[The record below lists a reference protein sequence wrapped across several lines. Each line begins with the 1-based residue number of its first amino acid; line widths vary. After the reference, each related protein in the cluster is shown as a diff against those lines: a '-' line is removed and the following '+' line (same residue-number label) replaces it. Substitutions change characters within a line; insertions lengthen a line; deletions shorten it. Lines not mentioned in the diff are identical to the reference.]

1 MLKAYKYRIYPN
13 KKQRDMIDQT
23 METCRFLYNDFLSE
37 RKIMYEYDKTNI
49 TYSWQQNSLP
59 YRKKLNPYLR
69 MVHSQVLQDV
79 ARRVDRAFMN
89 FFRRVKNGETPGY
102 PRFKGKEQYDSFT
115 YPQSGY
121 SIEGKKIKLSC
132 IGDVNVKLHRPI
144 EGEIKTCTITR
155 KSGKYYASFACEV
168 ETMPLPMTG
177 KVVGIDMG
185 IENFC
190 ITSDGDLYE
199 SPKTYRK
206 AEKALKKA
214 QRKVARRKK
223 GSNRRK
229 KAVKEL
235 AKAHERVSNQ
245 RKDIAHKV
253 ALDLVRKYDFIAYE
267 DLTIKNMV
275 KNHHLAK
282 SIADAGWG
290 MFFGIIDYKAESA
303 GKLIRGINP
312 YKSSQECSECGAEVP
327 KKLSQRWHYCPNC
340 GNSEHRDKN
349 AAKVIL
355 KRGLQQI
362 A

>member
-13 KKQRDMIDQT
+13 KKQKEMICRT
-23 METCRFLYNDFLSE
+23 TETCRILYNDFLFE
-37 RKIMYEYDKTNI
+37 RKFMYEYDKSHI
-49 TYSWQQNSLP
+49 TYSWQQDSLP
-59 YRKKLNPYLR
+59 YRKRINPYLQS
-69 MVHSQVLQDV
+69 VHSQVLQDV
-79 ARRVDRAFMN
+79 ARRVDKAFKN
-89 FFRRVKNGETPGY
+89 FFQRVNAGDKPGY
-102 PRFKGKEQYDSFT
+102 PRFKGKGQYNSFT

-121 SIEGKKIKLSC
+121 CIEGNKLKLSC
-132 IGDVNVKLHRPI
+132 IGGVKVKLHRPV
-144 EGEIKTCTITR
+144 EGKIKTCTIIC
-155 KSGKYYASFACEV
+155 KNGKYYAGFACEI
-168 ETMPLPMTG
+168 EAIPLPMTG
-177 KVVGIDMG
+177 KAVGIDMG

-190 ITSDGDLYE
+190 MTSDGEYYA

-223 GSNRRK
+223 GGNRRK

-275 KNHHLAK
+275 QSHHLAK

-290 MFFGIIDYKAESA
+290 MFFRIIDYKAESA
-303 GKLIRGINP
+303 GKSSRRINP
-312 YKSSQECSECGAEVP
+312 YKSSQECSECGTEVP
-327 KKLSQRWHYCPNC
+327 KKLSQQWHDCPNC

-355 KRGLQQI
+355 KRGMRQI